1 MKQPTTSITLY
12 RSGVRISAATLFTT
26 DREEVCHAAASLLL
40 DEAFTTLEC
49 DEARL
54 RFDDVTYRITRVR
67 VLAAQAQ
74 EFAGL
79 SCWADLA
86 EEIE

>member
-12 RSGVRISAATLFTT
+12 RSGARISAATLFTI

-49 DEARL
+49 DEARV
-54 RFDDVTYRITRVR
+54 RFDDVTYRIARER
-67 VLAAQAQ
+67 VLAAQARK
-74 EFAGL
+74 FAGMN
-79 SCWADLA
+79 CWADLA
-86 EEIE
+86 EKIQ

>member
-49 DEARL
+49 DEARF
-54 RFDDVTYRITRVR
+54 RFDDVTYRITRER

-74 EFAGL
+74 KFPGIA
-79 SCWADLA
+79 SWAEL
-86 EEIE
+86 IEKID